1 MVAWHEVPGNGPV
14 KIRPVRYDRVT
25 LLSRNQG
32 AYSLNK
38 PQFDSHRLTPCPT
51 GRTHDLA
58 VPGTSCQATII
69 LSLRDTTAFALGFF
83 NRTLVSCPI
92 NNMAFVAIKMGR
104 RQGARRAHICIDT

>member
-1 MVAWHEVPGNGPV
+1 MDGCQPSRLLKIGGFSVPEGRDDGSLARSAWEQARQDPSRRVQ
-14 KIRPVRYDRVT
+14 YDRVT

-38 PQFDSHRLTPCPT
+38 PQFDSHPLTPCPT

-69 LSLRDTTAFALGFF
+69 SSLRDTTAFALGFF
-83 NRTLVSCPI
+83 NSRL
-92 NNMAFVAIKMGR
+92 G
-104 RQGARRAHICIDT
+104 